1 LAERKRRRQNMA
13 KHQESMEELEE
24 RTNTLAAIQKM
35 EEEAQSNLRTCKS
48 AAICWSLSISRRTTP
63 TGRMA
68 GR

>member
-1 LAERKRRRQNMA
+1 MA

-48 AAICWSLSISRRTTP
+48 AAPFTSRSSSQVR
-63 TGRMA
+63 
-68 GR
+68 